1 MPLAKEAITLRGS
14 CHCGQLRLE
23 FSTFQDPATIH
34 PRACDCS
41 FCRKHG
47 AAYISDPAG
56 RLTVSESHS
65 GTLHRYRQGSD
76 TAEFLICDHC
86 GVLVAVTFE
95 HESRIYGAANAGCL
109 NGHTGLGSWVSASPQ
124 TLGPSEKASRWLKL
138 WVPDVEFSVSGT

>member
-1 MPLAKEAITLRGS
+1 MPLAKGTITLRGS
-14 CHCGQLRLE
+14 CHCGQLRVA
-23 FSTFQDPATIH
+23 FSTSQDPATIH

-56 RLTVSESHS
+56 QLTVSESHS
-65 GTLHRYRQGSD
+65 GTLDRYRQGSD
-76 TAEFLICDHC
+76 TADFLICGRC

-109 NGHTGLGSWVSASPQ
+109 DGHTGLGSWATVSPEG
-124 TLGPSEKASRWLKL
+124 LRPSEKASRWLKL